1 MSRISLRPFLI
12 IGLLLFSSSI
22 LTTSTAQKKNNVKI
36 SFDIKGNEGV
46 LLKVE
51 IEYAINRK
59 GSVTNEGVVKYSAT
73 NIGTI
78 PYTWG
83 KKGDK
88 NQMVFELTTSDG
100 KTIEVAKPFY
110 HNLQPGNS
118 SEFDFFIADVGIKR
132 FCTAIKVI
140 RLDSIN

>member
-83 KKGDK
+83 KK
-88 NQMVFELTTSDG
+88 VFELTTSDG